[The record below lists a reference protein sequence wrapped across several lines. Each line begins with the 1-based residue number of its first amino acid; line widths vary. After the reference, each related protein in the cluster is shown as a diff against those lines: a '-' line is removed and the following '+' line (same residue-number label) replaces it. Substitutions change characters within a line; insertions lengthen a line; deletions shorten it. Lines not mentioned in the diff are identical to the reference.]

1 MNKNNLLEK
10 INNPLLFNLDLL
22 EIQNLALKFKKISKN
37 KLNFLFLLI
46 IQQII

>member
-22 EIQNLALKFKKISKN
+22 EIQNLALKK